1 MKKVLPVGAVDCHT
15 HTQFSHDSVADPAG
29 SVRMAKER
37 GLLQIAFTDHCD
49 VEFCAD
55 TDIGTPI
62 VQSVAA
68 AREQGALAGVEMG
81 EGLWMLS
88 AAKAVLDSADFDIVI
103 GSVHAVRYPNLRMP
117 YSRIDFSAFDDG
129 LLCDYLRVYFADVLE
144 LAQTGDFDVLA
155 HLTCP
160 LKYICG
166 VYGRRVSL
174 AAYAETIDAIF
185 DTIIARRIALEV
197 NTSGVGTA
205 LGQLMPDVPLL
216 RRYRERGGQLL
227 TLGSDAHTPE
237 RVGVGFREAIAAL
250 GEIGFTQAY
259 YYKKRAAV
267 PYEMKG

>member
-1 MKKVLPVGAVDCHT
+1 MEESAIVGMADCHT
-15 HTQFSHDSVADPAG
+15 HTRFSHDSVAEPAENA
-29 SVRMAKER
+29 RAARER
-37 GLLQIAFTDHCD
+37 GLSHIAFTDHCD
-49 VEFCAD
+49 VEYCAD
-55 TDIGTPI
+55 MDIGTPI
-62 VQSVAA
+62 LHSAAA

-81 EGLWMLS
+81 EGLWTPS

-117 YSRIDFSAFDDG
+117 YSHIDFSAFDDG

-144 LAQTGDFDVLA
+144 LAQAGDFDVLA

-185 DTIIARRIALEV
+185 DTIIARKIALEV

-205 LGQLMPDVPLL
+205 FGELMPGVPLL
-216 RRYRERGGQLL
+216 RRYKERGGQLL

-250 GEIGFTQAY
+250 GEIDFTQAY

>member
-1 MKKVLPVGAVDCHT
+1 MEESAIVGMADCHT
-15 HTQFSHDSVADPAG
+15 HTRFSHDSVADPAE

-81 EGLWMLS
+81 EVFWTPS
-88 AAKAVLDSADFDIVI
+88 AAWAVLDSTAFDIVI

-129 LLCDYLRVYFADVLE
+129 LLCDYLRAYFADVSE

-160 LKYICG
+160 LRYIRG
-166 VYGRRVSL
+166 VYGRQVSL
-174 AAYAETIDAIF
+174 APYARVIDGIF
-185 DTIIARRIALEV
+185 DTIIARGIALEV

-205 LGQLMPDVPLL
+205 FGELMPGVPLL
-216 RRYRERGGQLL
+216 RRYKERGGQLL

-237 RVGVGFREAIAAL
+237 RVGFGFHEASEAL
-250 GEIGFTQAY
+250 REIGFTQAY
-259 YYKKRAAV
+259 YYEKRAAV